1 MASLTNGWKL
11 FSAAALTAA
20 MLFTAVPAKAE
31 AIPDGG
37 TFTVTWAQNP
47 VSLNPGLS
55 SGISSGIPG
64 AQLFASPLQ
73 YDDQWNPHPYL
84 AEKWEMAPD
93 GLSLTLHLVKG
104 AKFHD
109 GTPITSEDVAFSI
122 MAIKANHPFKAMYA
136 PVSGVDTPDPYTAVI
151 RLSKPHPA
159 ILLCMSP
166 VLCPIMPK
174 HVYGTDPNIR
184 QNPANKAPIG
194 SGPFKFVEWKPGD
207 YIMLEKN
214 KDFFIKGKPHVDRVI
229 IKIIPDMNNRV
240 MAVERGEVDAMP
252 FFDSLRGSEAS
263 LRRQE
268 PRGHQQGLRRYR
280 LPRLGG
286 LQHRQEAV
294 RRRAGPSGSGLRHR
308 PQFFRQGHHDGPC
321 DAFRHPDHA
330 VQPLLYE
337 GREHV

>member
-104 AKFHD
+104 AISH
-109 GTPITSEDVAFSI
+109 FS
-122 MAIKANHPFKAMYA
+122 A
-136 PVSGVDTPDPYTAVI
+136 
-151 RLSKPHPA
+151 R
-159 ILLCMSP
+159 
-166 VLCPIMPK
+166 
-174 HVYGTDPNIR
+174 
-184 QNPANKAPIG
+184 
-194 SGPFKFVEWKPGD
+194 
-207 YIMLEKN
+207 
-214 KDFFIKGKPHVDRVI
+214 
-229 IKIIPDMNNRV
+229 
-240 MAVERGEVDAMP
+240 
-252 FFDSLRGSEAS
+252 
-263 LRRQE
+263 
-268 PRGHQQGLRRYR
+268 
-280 LPRLGG
+280 
-286 LQHRQEAV
+286 
-294 RRRAGPSGSGLRHR
+294 
-308 PQFFRQGHHDGPC
+308 
-321 DAFRHPDHA
+321 
-330 VQPLLYE
+330 
-337 GREHV
+337 

>member
-122 MAIKANHPFKAMYA
+122 MAIKANHPSRPCTRPYPAWIR
-136 PVSGVDTPDPYTAVI
+136 PDPYTAVI
-151 RLSKPHPA
+151 RLSKPHPPSCCA
-159 ILLCMSP
+159 
-166 VLCPIMPK
+166 CPRCCARSCPS
-174 HVYGTDPNIR
+174 TST
-184 QNPANKAPIG
+184 APIPT
-194 SGPFKFVEWKPGD
+194 SA
-207 YIMLEKN
+207 
-214 KDFFIKGKPHVDRVI
+214 R
-229 IKIIPDMNNRV
+229 IPRTRLPSAAGRSV
-240 MAVERGEVDAMP
+240 RGM
-252 FFDSLRGSEAS
+252 EA
-263 LRRQE
+263 RRLHHARE
-268 PRGHQQGLRRYR
+268 EQGLF
-280 LPRLGG
+280 
-286 LQHRQEAV
+286 H
-294 RRRAGPSGSGLRHR
+294 
-308 PQFFRQGHHDGPC
+308 
-321 DAFRHPDHA
+321 
-330 VQPLLYE
+330 
-337 GREHV
+337 

>member
-136 PVSGVDTPDPYTAVI
+136 PVSGVDTPDPYTAVTS
-151 RLSKPHPA
+151 LY
-159 ILLCMSP
+159 LL
-166 VLCPIMPK
+166 
-174 HVYGTDPNIR
+174 
-184 QNPANKAPIG
+184 
-194 SGPFKFVEWKPGD
+194 
-207 YIMLEKN
+207 
-214 KDFFIKGKPHVDRVI
+214 
-229 IKIIPDMNNRV
+229 
-240 MAVERGEVDAMP
+240 
-252 FFDSLRGSEAS
+252 
-263 LRRQE
+263 
-268 PRGHQQGLRRYR
+268 
-280 LPRLGG
+280 
-286 LQHRQEAV
+286 
-294 RRRAGPSGSGLRHR
+294 
-308 PQFFRQGHHDGPC
+308 
-321 DAFRHPDHA
+321 
-330 VQPLLYE
+330 
-337 GREHV
+337 